1 MIGILKNIKNERH
14 PEESIDLTSVKG
26 LKMKL
31 QNRSQIFNFL
41 TPVIYICGN
50 PAVKLF
56 AALIAVAV
64 FFTFTTSVFAAIAVE
79 DSDHNT
85 TTSATLTIS
94 SFPVQGA
101 NRLMMVGVSIN
112 NDNYEY
118 VTGITWNGSETFT
131 YLTKDNT
138 SDDAQTEIWYLKN
151 PTATTANVVVTFNEM
166 TAAAE
171 AIAGVVTYT
180 GADLSAG
187 NTFRD
192 YGSLAWAAAQPSI
205 TVNSEIG
212 DMVFGVVA
220 AEYQDIFSTTADDPH
235 WEYDTFSGGGGTWDG
250 EASST
255 TVSWTLDSTDHTAI
269 SAASIKPAS
278 VNSPPSAPQNTA
290 EYYEIEVDT
299 AATFDGT
306 RMWDTGKTAL
316 TSLAENTRMPDTS
329 YAGTALGPG
338 ATYYWRIRFWDDSD
352 AQGAW
357 SAGQQFTMST
367 NSVVEV
373 WVSQGSDDAEEYKSN
388 GNMYVGSSDLELVD
402 EDGITPQWVGM
413 RFNNITVPQGAT
425 ITNAY
430 VQFTADV
437 TNSGDTDL
445 TVYGQDADNVTSGFT
460 STAYNISSRS
470 RLGTTV
476 SWENVPAWDTS
487 GEQDVDQRTPDISS
501 IIQLIVNKGGWSSG
515 NSLVIIIDGTV
526 GSEREAE
533 SYEGAN
539 GHSNLTLAP
548 YIHIEYSSGN
558 SAPSAPQTPYCEG
571 VTNPADVTDIR
582 PSTTRSR
589 WIPQRPLTAP
599 GCGIRARRR
608 LRPWQKIRA
617 CRMCHMPARRWPAAP
632 PITGASNSGMTT
644 TPKAPGAPPRI
655 LPPGRF
661 PPPRIPGVK
670 IAAAMTIRV

>member
-278 VNSPPSAPQNTA
+278 VNSPPSAPQNPYCEGATNPADVTDTTPEFSAIYDDADTTDTA

-316 TSLAENTRMPDTS
+316 TSLAENTRK
-329 YAGTALGPG
+329 
-338 ATYYWRIRFWDDSD
+338 
-352 AQGAW
+352 GAW

-571 VTNPADVTDIR
+571 VTNPADVTD
-582 PSTTRSR
+582 
-589 WIPQRPLTAP
+589 
-599 GCGIRARRR
+599 
-608 LRPWQKIRA
+608 
-617 CRMCHMPARRWPAAP
+617 
-632 PITGASNSGMTT
+632 T
-644 TPKAPGAPPRI
+644 TPEFSAIYDDADTSDTAEYYEIEVDTAATFDGTRMWDTGKTALTSLAENTRTGQQHHLLLAHQI
-655 LPPGRF
+655 LG
-661 PPPRIPGVK
+661 
-670 IAAAMTIRV
+670 